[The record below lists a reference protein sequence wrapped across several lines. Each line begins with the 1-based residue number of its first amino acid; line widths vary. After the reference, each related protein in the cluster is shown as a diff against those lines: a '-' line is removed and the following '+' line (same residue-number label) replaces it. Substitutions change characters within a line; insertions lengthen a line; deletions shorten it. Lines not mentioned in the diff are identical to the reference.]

1 MGSGVFSDLTR
12 RRLRSPG
19 AVAQAWAAR
28 TRGTI
33 PADDRMMII
42 AADHPA
48 RGALGVG
55 ADATAMASRPE
66 LLERLAVTITR
77 PGVDG
82 VLGTADILE
91 DLLMAGL
98 LEGKLVFGS
107 MNRGGLQG
115 AEFEFDDR
123 WTGYDAATLAAHG
136 LDGGKMLTRIC
147 FDDPMTARV
156 LEHSGD
162 AVTDLAGHG
171 LVAMVEPF
179 ISERVSSTRVR
190 NLLDPDSVIRSIH
203 IAAGLGASS
212 AYTWLKLPVV
222 ADMERVLAATTL
234 PALLLGGEPSED
246 VDAMYA
252 QWRDALSQPAAVGLV
267 VGRSMLYPSDG
278 DPVAAVDTAVS
289 MVHEGER

>member
-1 MGSGVFSDLTR
+1 
-12 RRLRSPG
+12 
-19 AVAQAWAAR
+19 
-28 TRGTI
+28 
-33 PADDRMMII
+33 
-42 AADHPA
+42 
-48 RGALGVG
+48 
-55 ADATAMASRPE
+55 
-66 LLERLAVTITR
+66 
-77 PGVDG
+77 
-82 VLGTADILE
+82 
-91 DLLMAGL
+91 